1 MTFDQRPE
9 DELVPSVP
17 DDPGA
22 GDPTT
27 PAPKPAV
34 KTERVRWGLL
44 GFLVLLVL
52 IMIVALQNSQTT
64 ELRFLAWSTSEVP
77 LSVIILGTTVVA
89 IILDEMAGIAW
100 RLRRRRRR
108 KAAER
113 AAS

>member
-9 DELVPSVP
+9 DELVPPVP
-17 DDPGA
+17 SEPGA
-22 GDPTT
+22 DPAV
-27 PAPKPAV
+27 PAPQRAV
-34 KTERVRWGLL
+34 KSERVRWGLI
-44 GFLVLLVL
+44 GFLILLVL

-64 ELRFLAWSTSEVP
+64 DLKFLAWSTPEVP
-77 LSVIILGTTVVA
+77 LSVVILGTAVVA
-89 IILDEMAGIAW
+89 IILDELAGIAW

>member
-9 DELVPSVP
+9 DELVPPVP
-17 DDPGA
+17 DDQDA
-22 GDPTT
+22 GDLT
-27 PAPKPAV
+27 AAVPKKPV

-44 GFLVLLVL
+44 GFLLLLVL

-64 ELRFLAWSTSEVP
+64 NLRFLAWTTPEVP
-77 LSVIILGTTVVA
+77 LSVIILGTIVVA

>member
-9 DELVPSVP
+9 DELVPPVP
-17 DDPGA
+17 DDLGA
-22 GDPTT
+22 ADPAAT
-27 PAPKPAV
+27 PKKTV

-44 GFLVLLVL
+44 GFLILLVL

-64 ELRFLAWSTSEVP
+64 ELRFLAWSTPEVP
-77 LSVIILGTTVVA
+77 LSVIILGTAVVA
-89 IILDEMAGIAW
+89 IILDELAGIAW